1 MASGV
6 RSDQL
11 KWLYNCFS
19 QNNHFSQDNNF
30 KKRGEYSMKK
40 FLTAE
45 EANSVLDKYIS
56 KEIENYLKTN
66 VLHNY
71 SYTHED
77 LNKKINEDETLL
89 EFIRDSEI
97 AFSLDEVNLDQMT
110 TEELNMYILKLDT
123 MYIYLEVQEPMWYLK
138 QS

>member
-1 MASGV
+1 MVLLA
-6 RSDQL
+6 
-11 KWLYNCFS
+11 KWLR
-19 QNNHFSQDNNF
+19 NHFSQDNLISKDNYF
-30 KKRGEYSMKK
+30 NKRGEYFMNK
-40 FLTAE
+40 FLTTE
-45 EANSVLDKYIS
+45 EANAVLDKYIS

-66 VLHNY
+66 VLPNY

-97 AFSLDEVNLDQMT
+97 TFSLDEVDLDQMT
-110 TEELNMYILKLDT
+110 EEELNMYILKLDT

>member
-1 MASGV
+1 
-6 RSDQL
+6 
-11 KWLYNCFS
+11 
-19 QNNHFSQDNNF
+19 
-30 KKRGEYSMKK
+30 MKK

>member
-1 MASGV
+1 MH
-6 RSDQL
+6 
-11 KWLYNCFS
+11 
-19 QNNHFSQDNNF
+19 NNFSQDNLFSQANNF
-30 KKRGEYSMKK
+30 NKRGEYFINK

-45 EANSVLDKYIS
+45 EANAVLDKYIS

-66 VLHNY
+66 VLPNY

-97 AFSLDEVNLDQMT
+97 AFGLDEVDLDQMT

>member
-1 MASGV
+1 MVLLA
-6 RSDQL
+6 
-11 KWLYNCFS
+11 KWLR
-19 QNNHFSQDNNF
+19 NHFSQDNLISKDNYF
-30 KKRGEYSMKK
+30 NKRGEYFMNK
-40 FLTAE
+40 FLTTE
-45 EANSVLDKYIS
+45 EANAVLDKYIS

-66 VLHNY
+66 VLPNY

-97 AFSLDEVNLDQMT
+97 TFSLDEVDLDQMT
-110 TEELNMYILKLDT
+110 EEELNMYILKLDT
-123 MYIYLEVQEPMWYLK
+123 MYMYLEVQEPMWYLG

>member
-1 MASGV
+1 M
-6 RSDQL
+6 
-11 KWLYNCFS
+11 N
-19 QNNHFSQDNNF
+19 
-30 KKRGEYSMKK
+30 K

-45 EANSVLDKYIS
+45 EANAVLDKYIF
-56 KEIENYLKTN
+56 KKIENYLKTN
-66 VLHNY
+66 VLPNY

-97 AFSLDEVNLDQMT
+97 AFGLDEADLDQMT
-110 TEELNMYILKLDT
+110 EEELNMYILKFDT
-123 MYIYLEVQEPMWYLK
+123 MYMYLNVQEPMWYLK

>member
-1 MASGV
+1 M
-6 RSDQL
+6 
-11 KWLYNCFS
+11 N
-19 QNNHFSQDNNF
+19 
-30 KKRGEYSMKK
+30 K

-45 EANSVLDKYIS
+45 EANAVLDKYIS

-66 VLHNY
+66 ELPNY

-97 AFSLDEVNLDQMT
+97 TFSLDEVDLDQMT
-110 TEELNMYILKLDT
+110 EEELNMYILKLDT
-123 MYIYLEVQEPMWYLK
+123 MYMYLEVQEPMWYLG
-138 QS
+138 QSWN

>member
-1 MASGV
+1 M
-6 RSDQL
+6 
-11 KWLYNCFS
+11 N
-19 QNNHFSQDNNF
+19 
-30 KKRGEYSMKK
+30 K

-45 EANSVLDKYIS
+45 EANAVLDKY
-56 KEIENYLKTN
+56 
-66 VLHNY
+66 
-71 SYTHED
+71 
-77 LNKKINEDETLL
+77 TLL

-97 AFSLDEVNLDQMT
+97 AFGLDEVDLDQMT

>member
-1 MASGV
+1 
-6 RSDQL
+6 
-11 KWLYNCFS
+11 
-19 QNNHFSQDNNF
+19 
-30 KKRGEYSMKK
+30 MKK

-66 VLHNY
+66 VLPNH

-97 AFSLDEVNLDQMT
+97 AFSLDEVDLDQMT

>member
-1 MASGV
+1 M
-6 RSDQL
+6 
-11 KWLYNCFS
+11 N
-19 QNNHFSQDNNF
+19 
-30 KKRGEYSMKK
+30 K

-45 EANSVLDKYIS
+45 EANAVLDKYIS
-56 KEIENYLKTN
+56 KEIENYLKMN
-66 VLHNY
+66 VLPNY

-89 EFIRDSEI
+89 EFIRDSEMT
-97 AFSLDEVNLDQMT
+97 FSLDEVDLDQMT
-110 TEELNMYILKLDT
+110 EEELNMYILKLDT

>member
-1 MASGV
+1 M
-6 RSDQL
+6 
-11 KWLYNCFS
+11 N
-19 QNNHFSQDNNF
+19 
-30 KKRGEYSMKK
+30 K

-45 EANSVLDKYIS
+45 EANAVLDKYIS
-56 KEIENYLKTN
+56 KEIENYLKMN
-66 VLHNY
+66 VLPNY

-89 EFIRDSEI
+89 EFIRDSEMT
-97 AFSLDEVNLDQMT
+97 FSLDEVDLDQMT

-123 MYIYLEVQEPMWYLK
+123 MYIYLEVQEPMWYLG

>member
-1 MASGV
+1 
-6 RSDQL
+6 
-11 KWLYNCFS
+11 
-19 QNNHFSQDNNF
+19 
-30 KKRGEYSMKK
+30 MKK

-66 VLHNY
+66 VLPNY

-97 AFSLDEVNLDQMT
+97 AFSLDEVDLDKMI

>member
-1 MASGV
+1 MVLLA
-6 RSDQL
+6 
-11 KWLYNCFS
+11 KWLH
-19 QNNHFSQDNNF
+19 NHFSQDNLISKDNYF
-30 KKRGEYSMKK
+30 NKRGEYFMNK
-40 FLTAE
+40 FLTTE
-45 EANSVLDKYIS
+45 EANAVLDKYIS

-66 VLHNY
+66 VLPNY

-97 AFSLDEVNLDQMT
+97 TFSLDEVDLDQMT
-110 TEELNMYILKLDT
+110 EEELNMYILKLDT
-123 MYIYLEVQEPMWYLK
+123 MYMYLEVQEPMWYLG

>member
-1 MASGV
+1 MVLLA
-6 RSDQL
+6 
-11 KWLYNCFS
+11 KWLR
-19 QNNHFSQDNNF
+19 NHFSQDNLISKDNYF
-30 KKRGEYSMKK
+30 NKRGEYFMNK

-45 EANSVLDKYIS
+45 EANAVLDKYIS

-66 VLHNY
+66 VLPNY

-97 AFSLDEVNLDQMT
+97 AFGLDEVDLDQMT

>member
-1 MASGV
+1 
-6 RSDQL
+6 
-11 KWLYNCFS
+11 
-19 QNNHFSQDNNF
+19 
-30 KKRGEYSMKK
+30 MKK

-66 VLHNY
+66 VLANY

-97 AFSLDEVNLDQMT
+97 AFSLDEVDLDQMT